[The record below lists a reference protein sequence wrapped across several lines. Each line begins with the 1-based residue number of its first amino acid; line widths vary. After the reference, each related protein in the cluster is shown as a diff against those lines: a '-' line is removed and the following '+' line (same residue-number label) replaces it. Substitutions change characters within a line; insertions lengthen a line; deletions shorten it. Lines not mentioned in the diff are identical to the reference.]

1 MSSYLNRHFINLYVM
16 DDDSNNLHNL
26 LYFLPFYT
34 ICKVIV
40 KERDIRQGVLF
51 VEKGVLYIT

>member
-1 MSSYLNRHFINLYVM
+1 M